1 MSLVQFFSHSLGDS
15 SSDFN
20 GDIVSDTGVG
30 VGEILLR
37 LACSKIPD
45 SLESMD
51 LMEDG
56 VFIQFDSDATSLALF
71 SSEPPIG
78 DLSAGI
84 ESPSSAR

>member
-1 MSLVQFFSHSLGDS
+1 MSFVQFLSHSLGAS

-20 GDIVSDTGVG
+20 GDTVSETGVA

-37 LACSKIPD
+37 LACSKIPE

-56 VFIQFDSDATSLALF
+56 VSIQLDSDVMSLALL
-71 SSEPPIG
+71 SSAPPMG
-78 DLSAGI
+78 DLSVLM
-84 ESPSSAR
+84 ESPSSCR

>member
-1 MSLVQFFSHSLGDS
+1 MSFVQFFSHSLGVS

-20 GDIVSDTGVG
+20 GDTVSETGVAE
-30 VGEILLR
+30 GEIRLL
-37 LACSKIPD
+37 LACSKMPE

-56 VFIQFDSDATSLALF
+56 VSIQFDSDVMSLGLV

-78 DLSAGI
+78 DRSVGM